1 MGLVPCVI
9 CLILVPLVP
18 MSWENL
24 QYDETRHYYLHWA
37 LCRILI
43 LVLRRWN
50 MNKHVLDFLDDS
62 LSGFIDSLQAERC
75 HCWTFCRGLSN
86 IWERR
91 RPDCK
96 LAPSDGDIGS
106 YGSNSEVMSFDRCGG
121 RKVSILV
128 FGPSHTI
135 SQLNFS
141 FHKGWVGGPSAF
153 CKRFPRL
160 VHMVPQP
167 IPKGNQDFAE
177 RCEILDKSRC
187 MLHKIP
193 TLRQINIVLSA
204 YNCAVQIKKIHLIQ
218 MATQTAHWKR
228 RCTNLVQG

>member
-75 HCWTFCRGLSN
+75 HCWTFCSGLSN

-91 RPDCK
+91 RPDWK

-128 FGPSHTI
+128 FGPRI
-135 SQLNFS
+135 RLAC
-141 FHKGWVGGPSAF
+141 WISAF
-153 CKRFPRL
+153 IRDGLGGHLHF
-160 VHMVPQP
+160 V
-167 IPKGNQDFAE
+167 KGFHD
-177 RCEILDKSRC
+177 
-187 MLHKIP
+187 
-193 TLRQINIVLSA
+193 
-204 YNCAVQIKKIHLIQ
+204 
-218 MATQTAHWKR
+218 
-228 RCTNLVQG
+228 